1 MIERDGVEFHN
12 VAELVPCEHPQ
23 GIELHRYPRDVAS
36 VLSTLGHHA
45 AACSDGV
52 ELRFV
57 TAPSWVSVT
66 LSARSNYPF
75 SDGATARVYRG
86 DILVEEHEIP
96 DGATRTLKLMEPE
109 RLGPLPAATF
119 AEGRFAP
126 NVWRIVFSHATVVF
140 HGVDAAGKTV
150 RPPTEEEKPRRLW
163 LAYGSS
169 ITNSTPGYVE
179 HAARHLGVDVANKG
193 LSGSCQCE
201 PEVATYLTDAEAW
214 DFATLELGVNM
225 RGAFDAKSF
234 DERARHLTTE
244 VVKAAGEKPVFLITM
259 FPNYEDYID
268 PPNDTTQ
275 INRAF
280 RSVLERIHAD
290 LGASNLHLVNG
301 AHVLPT
307 PAALSA
313 DMVHP
318 SGDGHQ
324 LMGSR
329 LAEIMRPKL

>member
-1 MIERDGVEFHN
+1 
-12 VAELVPCEHPQ
+12 
-23 GIELHRYPRDVAS
+23 
-36 VLSTLGHHA
+36 
-45 AACSDGV
+45 
-52 ELRFV
+52 
-57 TAPSWVSVT
+57 
-66 LSARSNYPF
+66 
-75 SDGATARVYRG
+75 
-86 DILVEEHEIP
+86 
-96 DGATRTLKLMEPE
+96 MEPE

-244 VVKAAGEKPVFLITM
+244 VVKAAAGKPVFLITM

-268 PPNDTTQ
+268 PPNDTTR
-275 INRAF
+275 INHAF
-280 RSVLERIHAD
+280 RSALERIHAD

-329 LAEIMRPKL
+329 LAEIMRPTL